1 MTSINKIYI
10 LLFILTTSLFISCE
24 TTDLEKIKALAKKE
38 ELPDVIVENL
48 KAIYSLNGNTQVK
61 LLTPKAFKYTSD
73 KKQYTLFPD
82 GLNLMFYDNNYN
94 LHSSLT
100 ANYGIYYE
108 KKRFAKATGN
118 VILTNVNGSV
128 LRTEELFIDEN
139 KEKIYSVV
147 PVNIKDKDGFEIT
160 GEEGFE
166 SNLDFTVYKFKD
178 VSGEKIIQEDEDN
191 DFFNNDNTEAKDKKA
206 KSHTK
211 PNLKPKLKQKKIN
224 Q

>member
-1 MTSINKIYI
+1 MQIKNKIQI
-10 LLFILTTSLFISCE
+10 ILFVISLTLLFSCE
-24 TTDLEKIKALAKKE
+24 SADLEKIKALSNKE

-61 LLTPKAFKYTSD
+61 LLTPKAFKYTSET
-73 KKQYTLFPD
+73 KQYTLFPD

-108 KKRFAKATGN
+108 KKRFAKATDN

-139 KEKIYSVV
+139 EEKIYSVV

-166 SNLDFTVYKFKD
+166 SNLDFTVYRFTD
-178 VSGEKIIQEDEDN
+178 VSGEKIIKDDENN
-191 DFFNNDNTEAKDKKA
+191 DFFIDDKDNTQT
-206 KSHTK
+206 KSK
-211 PNLKPKLKQKKIN
+211 NSNSKPKLKKKNKKLKIIK
-224 Q
+224 